1 MKLSEFRSNF
11 PRNPNPSA
19 DLAVFSPIYDPKAV
33 ATAKKVN
40 VLIGVLVT
48 LGLVIF
54 GGLLIVFVATSLGR
68 SDNGVV
74 AAIGTT
80 LVPVFML
87 FGLILFGLLLV
98 RRLGARID
106 RLYEHTKQELRL
118 WLQRQTGEPF
128 PSFRA
133 SLKEELIGN
142 ALGLAI
148 LGPVYGLDQV
158 TDSSSS
164 DSTREAAALIAD
176 GAGSEGRTIEVLSK
190 ALNRYSL
197 IGDRE
202 GNYRLQD

>member
-1 MKLSEFRSNF
+1 MKLSEFRKNF
-11 PRNPNPSA
+11 PLNPNPSA
-19 DLAVFSPIYDPKAV
+19 DTTAFSPIYDPKAI

-40 VLIGVLVT
+40 VLIGVLVA

-54 GGLLIVFVATSLGR
+54 GGLLIVFVATALGR
-68 SDNGVV
+68 SENGVV

-87 FGLILFGLLLV
+87 FGLIILGHSLV
-98 RRLGARID
+98 RRIGANMD
-106 RLYEHTKQELRL
+106 RLYEHTKKELRL
-118 WLQRQTGEPF
+118 WLERQTGESF

-133 SLKEELIGN
+133 SLKEEIVGN

-148 LGPVYGLDQV
+148 LGPIYGLDQV

-164 DSTREAAALIAD
+164 DSTRAAAALIVD
-176 GAGSEGRTIEVLSK
+176 GQGSEGRTIEVLSK

-197 IGDRE
+197 IEDRE
-202 GNYRLQD
+202 GNYRLQH